1 MKDIEFILNLDFSNI
16 NLDDV
21 KSYLLGS
28 GWLIDVKYKKTGVKI
43 LIYETQDDKDW
54 EEQMVS
60 GKGEIFNDVFIHC
73 LKEIQE
79 YYKRVL

>member
-1 MKDIEFILNLDFSNI
+1 MKDIEFILNLNFSNI

-60 GKGEIFNDVFIHC
+60 VSSNSFDEGFLYC
-73 LKEIQE
+73 LKEIQN